1 MTWLKIFVL
10 QLSPSDADIVT
21 SDTAKIEE
29 AKQEARKMNIAV
41 LAVSLL
47 YVLDIIFF
55 TDVDIFILFISFNLA
70 ANYMTLTQFASY
82 Q

>member
-47 YVLDIIFF
+47 YVLDIIFLYF
-55 TDVDIFILFISFNLA
+55 FYWRRYFYPIYLF
-70 ANYMTLTQFASY
+70 
-82 Q
+82 